1 MEVVMDVERRILL
14 DVQSEVGSVCLVV
27 ELKGVV
33 AYQLVVYL
41 NFDYVWLLVGHVYI
55 FNCGHR
61 WE

>member
-14 DVQSEVGSVCLVV
+14 DVQSEVGSMCLVV
-27 ELKGVV
+27 ELEGVV

-61 WE
+61 LE